1 MVRPS
6 SGNEILPIPTIIQE
20 NINQESLSVEWQ
32 NLTGISGFVVDNQ
45 ADVSSEETP

>member
-20 NINQESLSVEWQ
+20 NINQEFLSVEWQ
-32 NLTGISGFVVDNQ
+32 DIH
-45 ADVSSEETP
+45 VSLGLLWIIRQM